1 MKTFKKNDHVQIETG
16 KNSMENRAHFTIGQ
30 ASAETG
36 KAKSTIKKA
45 IDNGDLTVAEKT
57 ARGFKIEA
65 SELFRV
71 FPRKQSE
78 RSTKNDNVQIET
90 LENAIENRVMEIKL
104 KVAQERY
111 EEAQE
116 IIKDLRQERDKWQE
130 QAKANGL
137 LLVDQ
142 RQQTEEPRKGIL
154 ARIGAVFTG

>member
-1 MKTFKKNDHVQIETG
+1 
-16 KNSMENRAHFTIGQ
+16 MENRTYFTIGQ
-30 ASAETG
+30 AAEATG

-45 IDNGDLTVAEKT
+45 IDSGELTVAERTK
-57 ARGFKIEA
+57 RGFKIEA
-65 SELFRV
+65 AELFRV
-71 FPRKQSE
+71 FPRKQLE
-78 RSTKNDNVQIET
+78 RSSENDFVQTET
-90 LENAIENRVMEIKL
+90 LENTIENKVMEVKL
-104 KVAQERY
+104 QVAHERY

-142 RQQTEEPRKGIL
+142 RQQPEPRKGVL